1 MLVTEHVTTV
11 FTTDI
16 AFEIDKYKYTSTM
29 LEKKTTKQQ
38 QAKKEKQLNLTKYKN
53 YISTYQHYY
62 ILIWSSSI

>member
-29 LEKKTTKQQ
+29 LEKKQQNNNKQRR
-38 QAKKEKQLNLTKYKN
+38 KN
-53 YISTYQHYY
+53 N
-62 ILIWSSSI
+62 